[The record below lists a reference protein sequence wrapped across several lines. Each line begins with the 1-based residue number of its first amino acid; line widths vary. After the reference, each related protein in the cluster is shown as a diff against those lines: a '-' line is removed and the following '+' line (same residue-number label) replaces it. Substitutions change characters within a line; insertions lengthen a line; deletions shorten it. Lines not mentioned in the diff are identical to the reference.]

1 LTSRRRF
8 LASGAAVGAAGLAGC
23 NGILP
28 GEEVGDGAG
37 NGTGD
42 GDVGQIGSGRAGRDD
57 PGGTPMAEMPALE
70 GELTVYSG
78 RSEVLVGQLVGFIDD
93 RYDALDLGVRYGAA
107 SEMVNQIRT
116 EGDSSPADVF
126 FSVNAGALGVLAEAG
141 RTATLP
147 DDVADLVPEEFQD
160 DEARWTGTSGRAR
173 SIPFNTRAFEAGDV
187 PDDVMTFPD
196 DDRFA
201 GEMGWAPAYSSFQAF
216 VTAMRI
222 LEGEAATKAWL
233 AGMLDAGVRR
243 YPDEFQVAQAVADGD
258 LSAGFTNHYY
268 VQRVLDPR
276 PDAPLSTAF
285 TVGDAGAIFNVAG
298 AAVVDTAADTEM
310 AATLVRHL
318 LSAEAQDYFART
330 TFEYPLVPEVDPIGA
345 LPAIDELNP
354 PDGLDLTQL
363 SELEPT
369 IELMRDAGVDV

>member
-8 LASGAAVGAAGLAGC
+8 LASGAAVGTVGLAGC
-23 NGILP
+23 NGLLP
-28 GEEVGDGAG
+28 GTGVDGDG
-37 NGTGD
+37 D
-42 GDVGQIGSGRAGRDD
+42 DDVGQIGSGRAGRED

-70 GELTVYSG
+70 GDLTVYSG
-78 RSEVLVGQLVGFIDD
+78 RSEVLVGRLVGFIDD

-173 SIPFNTRAFEAGDV
+173 SIPFNTRAFEEGDV

-196 DDRFA
+196 EDRFA

-233 AGMLDAGVRR
+233 EGMLDAGVRR

-285 TVGDAGAIFNVAG
+285 TEGDAGAIFNVAG